1 MPGHRLP
8 ASRVAGQRGGAGA
21 HDQRQRLR
29 GAREDTIA
37 DRARGPAGSV
47 SSGRAETILTCDF
60 EVLRTQL
67 PVIAG
72 VEPQN
77 WNDAFTRTGPDPANV
92 RLSMA
97 QGFELVL
104 QACGI
109 AGRPGLVAEL
119 VRHDRDMLAPAGTG

>member
-1 MPGHRLP
+1 
-8 ASRVAGQRGGAGA
+8 
-21 HDQRQRLR
+21 
-29 GAREDTIA
+29 
-37 DRARGPAGSV
+37 
-47 SSGRAETILTCDF
+47 
-60 EVLRTQL
+60 
-67 PVIAG
+67 VIAG

-77 WNDAFTRTGPDPANV
+77 WNDAFTQIGPDPANV